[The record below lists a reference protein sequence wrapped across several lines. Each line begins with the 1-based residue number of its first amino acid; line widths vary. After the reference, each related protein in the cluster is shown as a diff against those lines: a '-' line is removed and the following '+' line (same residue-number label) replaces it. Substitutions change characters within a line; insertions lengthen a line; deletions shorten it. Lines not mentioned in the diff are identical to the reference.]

1 MFGEGKDVMRVRRVR
16 WIAIGTAIFTVVATL
31 ALGASAFASQDTS
44 RCAPPVAVAG
54 QPAGAAVHTAAAH
67 DSSWRT
73 GAFKA
78 VGCRAWRHMHHNRR
92 TLTRTGL
99 LH

>member
-44 RCAPPVAVAG
+44 RCAPPVAGG
-54 QPAGAAVHTAAAH
+54 QPPGASVHTTAAH